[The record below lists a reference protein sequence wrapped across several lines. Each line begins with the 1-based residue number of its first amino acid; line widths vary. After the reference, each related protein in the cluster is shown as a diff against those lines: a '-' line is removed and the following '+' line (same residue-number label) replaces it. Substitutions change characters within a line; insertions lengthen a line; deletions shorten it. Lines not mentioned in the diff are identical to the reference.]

1 MKRKHEM
8 VYVNSKKC
16 LKGRLKVVIAVNVMA
31 GASAAILTMLRK
43 QYFEDVSEREEERE
57 REPNGI

>member
-8 VYVNSKKC
+8 VYVNSKKY